1 LATVQNGHAKE
12 VEIMRGGLGFNV
24 QAANVPNYS
33 VLSFDG
39 TAFIECG
46 ARVESVTLPAA
57 QGVKNGRL
65 VIIRGNH
72 YGAIEVFSLGEKDI
86 FIRKLQAVGRSRVN
100 VPKNAVLMF
109 AALGSRGVW
118 FEV

>member
-1 LATVQNGHAKE
+1 
-12 VEIMRGGLGFNV
+12 
-24 QAANVPNYS
+24 
-33 VLSFDG
+33 
-39 TAFIECG
+39 
-46 ARVESVTLPAA
+46 LPAA

-65 VIIRGNH
+65 VIVRGH
-72 YGAIEVFSLGEKDI
+72 HVKAVELFSLGEKDI
-86 FIRKLQAVGRSRVN
+86 FIRKLQAVGRSRVT